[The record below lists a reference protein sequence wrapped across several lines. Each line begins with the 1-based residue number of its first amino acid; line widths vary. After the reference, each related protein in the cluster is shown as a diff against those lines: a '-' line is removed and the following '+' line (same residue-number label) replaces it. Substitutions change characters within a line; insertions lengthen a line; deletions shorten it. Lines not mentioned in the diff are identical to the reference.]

1 MRLFLVLALWLLG
14 VAHVLASLNHILGIQ
29 CKDGVLLSASSKHGM
44 SVLSLKD
51 DVENI
56 RSIGDC
62 LVGFSG
68 HSVLCDHLYNS
79 LDIQNKRSEMTLGRG
94 LSTSEV
100 LGYCR
105 SLITGQ
111 YRGIVLQQEQEVFG
125 VLIAGFDE
133 ENDAGG
139 RTPILYWINEFGETF
154 PVPYAAHGV
163 LASSLLSFCDR
174 IQTDL
179 MNEDTATTATSATAT
194 PPHGWRSLSKEV
206 ALRHVEEAWETLQRR
221 SNIVLNRVHT
231 KWLAAAARPSAA
243 FKVST

>member
-29 CKDGVLLSASSKHGM
+29 CKDGVLLSASSKQGM

-56 RSIGDC
+56 RSVGDC

-79 LDIQNKRSEMTLGRG
+79 LDVQNKRSEMTLGRG

-111 YRGIVLQQEQEVFG
+111 YRGIVMQQEQEVFG
-125 VLIAGFDE
+125 VLIAGFEDD
-133 ENDAGG
+133 NDAGG
-139 RTPILYWINEFGETF
+139 RQPILYWINEFGETV

-179 MNEDTATTATSATAT
+179 AMNDDTPATATAT

-206 ALRHVEEAWETLQRR
+206 ALRHVEEAWETLQQR

-231 KWLAAAARPSAA
+231 KWLAAAAAARPSSAS
-243 FKVST
+243 KVST